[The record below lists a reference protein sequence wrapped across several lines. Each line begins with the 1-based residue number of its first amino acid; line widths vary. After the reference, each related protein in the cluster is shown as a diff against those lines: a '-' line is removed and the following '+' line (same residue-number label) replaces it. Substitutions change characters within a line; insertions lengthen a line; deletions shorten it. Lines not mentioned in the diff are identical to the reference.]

1 MGERVLLVE
10 DNPGD
15 IRLIR
20 AMLEEAR
27 GSYIFENVTTLNE
40 AISRINEN
48 NIDLILLDLTLPD
61 SFGLETVKKVCMAAP
76 MLPVVVITGLEDQ
89 ALAEQIAQE
98 GAQDYLV
105 KDELNSSLLGR
116 IIHYAIEKKRS
127 ETLIQEYNRRFRS
140 LVEQSR
146 DGILMTDQLGVIV
159 IWNRAQEE
167 LTGVLASEAVGRPV
181 WEVQYQ
187 LAPSDRRSPEL
198 LEKMKEN
205 VLLFLRTGEDPWTE
219 GSGGEEL
226 EMPDGTRRM
235 LQGLVFSIEG
245 PKGRQIA
252 SISRDITQMVDNQNQ
267 ISRQLR
273 FLKGMRKI
281 DTYIATSHDLLMTTD
296 VILEQAQEQLHV
308 DGVDIMIVEEPAQTL
323 KCIGERGLTSSEICK
338 MQLNLKDGLPG
349 EVFQR
354 QGLMVVENLASR
366 PPDPRRDAIL
376 NEGFVS
382 YMGIPLRSRN
392 RTLGILEFFN
402 RKPLQPDAEWVSYL
416 EMLVGQAGIAIES
429 INMLHDIQ
437 QSNIN
442 LLQAYETTIESWART
457 LNLRDEETQEHTR
470 RVVDLAIRLARR
482 MGFSEEEIVA
492 LRRGAYLHD
501 IGKMA
506 IPDHIL
512 HKPEPL
518 TDEEW
523 EQMRRHPKIAY
534 DLLEPIPFLNASL
547 AIPFSHHEK
556 WDGSGYPL
564 GIRGDEIPKAAR
576 LFSVVDVWDALT
588 SDRPYRKTWS
598 EAEALDFIKQHAGTQ
613 FDPQVVDV
621 FLALLNEEKKHEG

>member
-15 IRLIR
+15 IRLIQT
-20 AMLEEAR
+20 MLEEAK
-27 GSYIFENVTTLNE
+27 GNYSFESVTTLNE
-40 AISRINEN
+40 AITRIQVGD
-48 NIDLILLDLTLPD
+48 IDLILLDLTLPD
-61 SFGLETVKKVCMAAP
+61 SFGLETVKHICTAAP
-76 MLPVVVITGLEDQ
+76 MLPIVVITGLEDQ
-89 ALAEQIAQE
+89 ALAEKIAQE

-146 DGILMTDQLGVIV
+146 DGILMSDEYGMIV

-187 LAPSDRRSPEL
+187 LAPSERRSLEL
-198 LEKMKEN
+198 MEKMKEK
-205 VLLFLRTGEDPWTE
+205 VIQFLQTGEDVWTD
-219 GSGGEEL
+219 GSDGEEL

-235 LQGLVFSIEG
+235 LQSLVFGIEG

-252 SISRDITQMVDNQNQ
+252 SISRDITQMVENQNQ

-273 FLKGMRKI
+273 FLQGMRKI
-281 DTYIATSHDLLMTTD
+281 DAHIATSHDLVMTTD
-296 VILEQAQEQLHV
+296 VILEQAQEQLRV
-308 DGVDIMIVEEPAQTL
+308 DGVDILIVEDQTQLL
-323 KCIGERGLTSSEICK
+323 KCFGARGIAAYDICK
-338 MQLNLKDGLPG
+338 AQIHTKDGLPG
-349 EVFQR
+349 EVIRR
-354 QGLMVVENLASR
+354 QGLVLVENLASR

-382 YMGIPLRSRN
+382 YLGIPLRSRN
-392 RTLGILEFFN
+392 RTLGVLEFFT
-402 RKPLQPDAEWVSYL
+402 RKALQPDAEWISYL
-416 EMLVGQAGIAIES
+416 EMLVGQAGIAVES

-442 LLQAYETTIESWART
+442 MLQAYETTIESWART

-470 RVVDLAIRLARR
+470 RVVDLAVNLARR
-482 MGFSEEEIVA
+482 MDFSDDEIIA

-501 IGKMA
+501 IGKIA
-506 IPDHIL
+506 IPDSIL

-518 TDEEW
+518 TEEEW
-523 EQMRRHPKIAY
+523 NQMRQHPKIAY
-534 DLLEPIPFLNASL
+534 DLLEPISFLNESL
-547 AIPFSHHEK
+547 AVPFSHHEK

-564 GIRGDEIPKAAR
+564 GLRGEEIPKAAR

-588 SDRPYRKTWS
+588 SDRPYRKTWT
-598 EAEALDFIKQHAGTQ
+598 EAEALDYIEKHAGTQ

-621 FLALLNEEKKHEG
+621 FLALKKEEKKHEK